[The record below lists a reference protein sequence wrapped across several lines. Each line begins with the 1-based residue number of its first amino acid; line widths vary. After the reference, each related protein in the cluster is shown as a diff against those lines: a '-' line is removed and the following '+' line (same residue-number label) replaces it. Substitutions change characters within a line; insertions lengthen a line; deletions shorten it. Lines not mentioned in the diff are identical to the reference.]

1 MGSKKVGTWVT
12 KVTEG
17 VAVER
22 GYDNL
27 AQMADELDLNFDEVW
42 LMDGDNETEDVDGI
56 VEVGKVISVVDFI
69 NDRVYEIGISV
80 DVLKKEVGDFGN
92 ERLFFEGVVDF

>member
-1 MGSKKVGTWVT
+1 MEKVGTWVT

-17 VAVER
+17 LAVER
-22 GYDNL
+22 GWDS
-27 AQMADELDLNFDEVW
+27 MAEMAADLRLDFNEVW
-42 LMDGDNETEDVDGI
+42 VLDGDNEVEEVDGV
-56 VEVGKVISVVDFI
+56 VEVGKVMSVVDFI

-92 ERLFFEGVVDF
+92 ERLFFEGFVDF